1 MLASLVMTTVYHL
14 GYRDFRS
21 ALLARPVAADR
32 LADLAAQPGLAPLA
46 DVLQL
51 NDGGLQ
57 LDPNQWRRTW
67 FKGGVGSG
75 VFASAYLATT
85 QTGRSY
91 VVAAVAQNPTPPLP
105 EGQISACWP
114 PSAAHSPSPPR
125 AEHLPTG
132 IGVGVT
138 DSSHVFAFHRA
149 VSPTRVR
156 PHNPAGSRRAGSSPP
171 CSKRNGG

>member
-1 MLASLVMTTVYHL
+1 MSWLDRAVL
-14 GYRDFRS
+14 S
-21 ALLARPVAADR
+21 ALSR
-32 LADLAAQPGLAPLA
+32 LLPAPLR
-46 DVLQL
+46 QL
-51 NDGGLQ
+51 RLVS
-57 LDPNQWRRTW
+57 PRT
-67 FKGGVGSG
+67 
-75 VFASAYLATT
+75 
-85 QTGRSY
+85 
-91 VVAAVAQNPTPPLP
+91 
-105 EGQISACWP
+105 GQISACWP

-138 DSSHVFAFHRA
+138 DSSHVFEFHRA